1 MNDRFLNW
9 GDHGKPKSGKII
21 GRWQPIESASSRY
34 CKRQLV
40 MKNNSGDW
48 SQSESAKYFE
58 LLIVLI
64 ITWTNC
70 GRWEQLFHWFKNT
83 LAWKWDLSM
92 VYLIG
97 NRLHGQYSTIDQ
109 PHFQTVAVYSR
120 VNFRKWCSRRCEDEI
135 AEFLIQMEPKNCKN
149 KQNIRGTQREYSS
162 KPLKHSIVKRILV
175 FKR

>member
-34 CKRQLV
+34 CKRQFV

-70 GRWEQLFHWFKNT
+70 GRWEQLFHWFKNI

-120 VNFRKWCSRRCEDEI
+120 VNFRNGVHGDAKTKLLNFWFKWNRRI
-135 AEFLIQMEPKNCKN
+135 ARISKTSGAPNENIV
-149 KQNIRGTQREYSS
+149 QNH
-162 KPLKHSIVKRILV
+162 LNIVLLNV
-175 FKR
+175 F

>member
-1 MNDRFLNW
+1 
-9 GDHGKPKSGKII
+9 
-21 GRWQPIESASSRY
+21 
-34 CKRQLV
+34 
-40 MKNNSGDW
+40 
-48 SQSESAKYFE
+48 
-58 LLIVLI
+58 
-64 ITWTNC
+64 
-70 GRWEQLFHWFKNT
+70 
-83 LAWKWDLSM
+83 M